1 MPRKIQ
7 SEAKDISK
15 LPKISIPGIQIKEL
29 LELESLFPEIRKHL
43 CFIMFA
49 VFLIAQIR
57 VDLSSYKPAVIQSL
71 ESVNTFTKKL
81 LSKNVSTTYVAAAV
95 AIRRTMIAHTEDPDE
110 STILANHQDLTSNL
124 SGPITTKGGISV
136 ALSSPEKLRKYR
148 RGLMAQVVGTLQS
161 CPIHSP
167 RKIHM
172 NIEHITIENILP
184 LLPFNTEDINIDDV
198 ISLIKQALNNDPQ
211 LEKVTFNDLPAVN
224 LGPSSLEKSLPI
236 ERTTPKLPDLTKV
249 PKNIENL
256 PAWKQAAI
264 QQARNLK
271 TSL

>member
-1 MPRKIQ
+1 MPKRTQ
-7 SEAKDISK
+7 SEVKETSK
-15 LPKISIPGIQIKEL
+15 LPRISFPGIQIKEL

-43 CFIMFA
+43 CAIIFA
-49 VFLIAQIR
+49 VFLVAQIR
-57 VDLSSYKPAVIQSL
+57 VALSSNKPAVIQSL
-71 ESVNTFTKKL
+71 DSVNTYTKKL
-81 LSKNVSTTYVAAAV
+81 LSKNNSTTYVAAAV
-95 AIRRTMIAHTEDPDE
+95 AIRRTMVAHTNDDDE
-110 STILANHQDLTSNL
+110 TMILANHQDLTTNL

-136 ALSSPEKLRKYR
+136 ALSSPEALRKYR
-148 RGLMAQVVGTLQS
+148 RGLMAQVIGTLQS

-172 NIEHITIENILP
+172 NIEQITTENLLP
-184 LLPFNTEDINIDDV
+184 LLPFPTEDINIEDV

-211 LEKVTFNDLPAVN
+211 LDKIIFNDLPAVS
-224 LGPSSLEKSLPI
+224 LSPSSLESSLPI
-236 ERTTPKLPDLTKV
+236 ERTTPKLPDLGKV

-271 TSL
+271 SEL